1 MHNLYIIE
9 CNLLNIQRL
18 RSIRLFGRW
27 PISPGITQSLYS
39 FDHKVSKGEIEETE
53 LFVFR
58 LIVPFFVP
66 FNASV
71 PLLTQFPFDKY
82 FFIALERSFSHFLTQ
97 FRALLAVR
105 RCIRQFHGRYWV

>member
-18 RSIRLFGRW
+18 RSIRLFRRW
-27 PISPGITQSLYS
+27 PISAGITQSLCL
-39 FDHKVSKGEIEETE
+39 FDRKVSKGEMEETE

-71 PLLTQFPFDKY
+71 PLLTQFPFDIL

-97 FRALLAVR
+97 FRALLCR
-105 RCIRQFHGRYWV
+105 TTLY